1 VARGADEL
9 RGSST
14 ASALTAAVRD
24 SDLALLRA
32 YEPVLRFTKGELFRP
47 TAVRP
52 YVGQCSLWAGATGG
66 EVTLIVPAGELTLER
81 LCEESVIHQDR
92 RLFLRFVEEPLG
104 RADYLRWLRVPRERL
119 SATGR
124 FTTTGVFGRLVDAG
138 LRGSLLLRGKVPAG
152 LAAAAETLYRER
164 LEADRFT
171 YFGRVVHDGGYVCL
185 QYWFFYAMNDW
196 RSTFGGINDHEAD
209 WEMITIYL
217 AELPDG
223 ALRPAWAAFSS
234 HDYQGDD
241 LRRRWD
247 DPELHREGDRPVVFA
262 GAGSHSGAFIPGD
275 YVVSV
280 DSPQMRPVLGFLRRT
295 QRLLAPWRHYTGS
308 PAGLGIPFVDY
319 ARGDGI
325 AIGPDHDA
333 TWSPILID
341 DDTPWVRDYRG
352 LWGLDTYDR
361 FGGERAPSGPRY
373 ERDGSI
379 RVSWANPLGWAGL
392 LKISPEEDDVT
403 EPLAERVAAL
413 ELELDQLAVTIASER
428 TALRGLRAQA
438 RSLST
443 QDYARVLAKS
453 RQDELDD
460 REAALN
466 QTIAMHTRLVEERRA
481 HVATLSRPI
490 PLEPPQAHIKR
501 AHRPHLEHQ
510 QRRTRFLTLWA
521 AVSTPLLLGSTIGLL
536 IGSPLTWILELA
548 VLACLFIGVEAIA
561 RRRFISFVASTL
573 LLAFTFALGVGFI
586 LLLLKHWRTATA
598 LLVGLAALA
607 LLFGNL
613 RDARHG

>member
-1 VARGADEL
+1 
-9 RGSST
+9 
-14 ASALTAAVRD
+14 
-24 SDLALLRA
+24 LLRA

-47 TAVRP
+47 TAVSP